1 MPLYQNATNLQGR
14 GNFAPGVSYY
24 AGIKAPTPAAPRIE
38 KGSYNFNIDLAPI
51 GNAMIAA
58 KDSETKLAMS
68 AMEME
73 QNQRNADLDRQL
85 RLDIA
90 NMEDARMRDINR
102 DKLAMDWQIAEL
114 NNATELEKLKYTK
127 SKDAKDQ
134 TKALARLALSRDEE
148 LRDKYID
155 RVNGSVSELEYNT
168 FLNKKINEISTAT
181 GSDPQDLYT
190 VAASIGYTQGFGNEL
205 KAQEETAKKIREQ
218 QLTDD
223 IALGGILNPS
233 ATAADKA
240 ATGAA
245 FRQDLNNTSNLY
257 KIANNTTGEYGPTAQ
272 AMGQRLFEQS
282 ADNLVTMSALNTMR
296 TVQNNIPHSSNP
308 TAFVETSK
316 QALTD
321 FLSQQTGV
329 SYNDMRRRVDAVYA
343 LENVEGTLTNTLNM
357 AQDNAQFQANVY
369 NAYLNQSRFG
379 AIKNSPM
386 LRASVMFGNEYVA
399 GLEGEE
405 RDAIYQVM
413 GSHLIGN
420 VTENY
425 EWVDSDGEKHRGWRW
440 QTAYGDDRKFENA
453 EVDFISEK
461 LGFSSPVA
469 AVYWL
474 AGQAMNAAA
483 DGIKKNTVLEEDAS
497 NVVNNAVSTIS
508 GNPNIDHS
516 YNGLTPE
523 QRVTISNN
531 IHSACKTGTCD
542 LTRLHTMSNN
552 MQEGPRKQGI
562 IDIENYLS
570 GVYLLGEYLGGGSKK
585 LKFQQAVEYISPNN
599 LTLKEF
605 NEAIGKPVEAG
616 DDNSFKLKKS
626 VQWYTIGKDGNV
638 YIDFTERGL
647 ITSGEK
653 QRQFAS
659 TYVRNTMK
667 RAKLNTDQ
675 QVAVY
680 KRYYPDM
687 LPYDPGYGDGM
698 LPSWM
703 RDAYSIMQ
711 QETVENGAALDT
723 QFASYVS
730 KMADKTATTEPVI
743 EQEKIP
749 TAEEAFEMYM
759 NRRSSEENKN
769 EVEANGI
776 NMLTKEAEHIRSVEG
791 WEDKSVDGIKYKT
804 YTEDGVL
811 HILIGNDTFAFEF
824 PLNKT
829 EEELVA
835 DLKNNPKETVETL
848 NGSWSRIK

>member
-38 KGSYNFNIDLAPI
+38 KGNYNFNIDLSPI
-51 GNAMIAA
+51 GNALIAA

-90 NMEDARMRDINR
+90 NMEDSRMRDINR
-102 DKLAMDWQIAEL
+102 DKLAMDWQIAQL

-155 RVNGSVSELEYNT
+155 RINGANGVSELEYNT
-168 FLNKKINEISTAT
+168 FLNKKINEIATAT
-181 GSDPQDLYT
+181 GADPQDLYT

-257 KIANNTTGEYGPTAQ
+257 RIANNTTGEYGPTAQ

-308 TAFVETSK
+308 SAFVETSK

-329 SYNDMRRRVDAVYA
+329 SYNDMKRRVDAVYA

-357 AQDNAQFQANVY
+357 AQGNAQFQANTY

-399 GLEGEE
+399 GLDGEV

-425 EWVDSDGEKHRGWRW
+425 EWVDNDGEKHRGWRW

-453 EVDFISEK
+453 EVDLISER

-483 DGIKKNTVLEEDAS
+483 DGIKKNTVLEEDAA

-542 LTRLHTMSNN
+542 LTRLHAMSGN

-570 GVYLLGEYLGGGSKK
+570 GVYLLGEYLGGDSKK
-585 LKFQQAVEYISPNN
+585 LKFQQAVEYMSPNN

-605 NEAIGKPVEAG
+605 NEATGKPVEAG

-626 VQWYTIGKDGNV
+626 VQWYTIGDDGNV
-638 YIDFTERGL
+638 YIDYTERGL
-647 ITSGEK
+647 ITAGEK

-687 LPYDPGYGDGM
+687 LPFDPGYGDGM
-698 LPSWM
+698 LPNWM
-703 RDAYSIMQ
+703 RDAYSITQ
-711 QETVENGAALDT
+711 QEMVENGAALDT
-723 QFASYVS
+723 YFASYVS
-730 KMADKTATTEPVI
+730 KMADKTATTEPVV
-743 EQEKIP
+743 EQEGIP
-749 TAEEAFEMYM
+749 TAEEAFDMYLDSRK
-759 NRRSSEENKN
+759 NKETDIWIDTVTGKRANVTPTPSENWTNASTKSGEQYSYSWNGDYLNIQQGDSLLVIKTSKSPD
-769 EVEANGI
+769 EVI
-776 NMLTKEAEHIRSVEG
+776 NDYI
-791 WEDKSVDGIKYKT
+791 
-804 YTEDGVL
+804 
-811 HILIGNDTFAFEF
+811 
-824 PLNKT
+824 
-829 EEELVA
+829 
-835 DLKNNPKETVETL
+835 NNPESLKDYEYIRRFKRK
-848 NGSWSRIK
+848 NK